1 MEMKM
6 TTVMKIPNSRGKIA
20 PSMDYYELI
29 RNKKSRVPRESVT
42 KLTQNSS
49 TSCYN
54 CFAS

>member
-6 TTVMKIPNSRGKIA
+6 TTVMKIPDSRGKIA